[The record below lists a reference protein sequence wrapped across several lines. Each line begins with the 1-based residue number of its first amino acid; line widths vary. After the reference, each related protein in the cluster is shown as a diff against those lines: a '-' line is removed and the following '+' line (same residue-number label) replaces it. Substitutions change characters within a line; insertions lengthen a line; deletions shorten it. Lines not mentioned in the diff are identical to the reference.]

1 MSGLF
6 AFGFTC
12 SPRQPPAA
20 ETTQCPQQSDT
31 KGQAATAETC
41 ESDAGQS
48 SDDESVSSSSSKTAC
63 EVVDPTNSGTQP
75 PAPRSTGSAS
85 SGPRTRSERD
95 DDETTDAVCR
105 HQDRSTAKRKG
116 KPKKAKR
123 KKMFPKCL
131 DGGSFVPLVACA
143 ELQGCYDLPFV

>member
-1 MSGLF
+1 MSGPF

-41 ESDAGQS
+41 ESDAEQP
-48 SDDESVSSSSSKTAC
+48 SDNESVSSSSFKTAC
-63 EVVDPTNSGTQP
+63 EVADPTNSATQP
-75 PAPRSTGSAS
+75 LVPQSTGSAS
-85 SGPRTRSERD
+85 SGPRTRSDRAY
-95 DDETTDAVCR
+95 DETTGTVCR

-123 KKMFPKCL
+123 KKNFP
-131 DGGSFVPLVACA
+131 VPGWLILCSARGLC
-143 ELQGCYDLPFV
+143 